1 MTNTAENNKRIAKNT
16 LLLYFRMF
24 LIMGVTLYTS
34 RVILEALGVEDFGIY
49 NVVAGV
55 VVLFTF
61 LNNAMASATQRYLT
75 FALGKNDETEVHRI
89 FSMSLTSHLI
99 IAFIVIIAAETIGLW
114 FVITQLNIPSSR
126 MSAAI
131 WAYQLAIITCCLQI
145 IRVPYNASI
154 IAYEKMSFYAWISI
168 IETILK
174 LLIVYVL
181 LIYTGDNLIMYSL
194 LLCLVVGII
203 NLLYKFYCN
212 KKYPITRYSFFWD
225 YKLFK
230 EFIGFSG
237 WSLIGGLANVSAQQ
251 GLNLI
256 INIFCGVTVNAA
268 VGICNQV
275 NTAICSF
282 LTNFQTAFNPQLIK
296 SYANN
301 DRKYFMDLIFSTS
314 KFSYFLMLFISAP
327 ILINCEFILKI
338 WLDTVPIYTVEFTQ
352 LMIIFILFDAISG
365 PLWISVQATGKIK
378 NYQILMGGLIL
389 LNIPISFILLKLGLS
404 PIYVFITRV
413 ILNAITL
420 IARIVYLR
428 PIIKLPVYHF
438 MQQVIIR
445 IVLVTIVSLPLPI
458 WLSTIYKS
466 WSGLFITT
474 FTSITLTTIFIYVW
488 GLSQNEKAAVK
499 QFITKKLHKK

>member
-1 MTNTAENNKRIAKNT
+1 MTNSAENNKRIAKNT

-61 LNNAMASATQRYLT
+61 LNNAMASATQRYLN
-75 FALGKNDETEVHRI
+75 FSLGKNDEKEVSRI
-89 FSMSLTSHLI
+89 FSMSMTSHFI
-99 IAFIVIIAAETIGLW
+99 ISIIVLIAAETIGLW

-131 WAYQLAIITCCLQI
+131 WTYQLAIATCILQI

-168 IETILK
+168 IEAILK
-174 LLIVYVL
+174 LLIVFILVPYK
-181 LIYTGDNLIMYSL
+181 GDHLIMYSFL
-194 LLCLVVGII
+194 LFLVVGII

-212 KKYPITRYSFFWD
+212 KKFPITRYVFFWD
-225 YKLFK
+225 QKLFK

-275 NTAICSF
+275 NTAINSF

-301 DRKYFMDLIFSTS
+301 DRRYFMNLIFSTS
-314 KFSYFLMLFISAP
+314 KFSYFLMLFISTP
-327 ILINCEFILKI
+327 ILINCEFILEV
-338 WLDTVPIYTVEFTQ
+338 WLDNVPKYTVEFTQ
-352 LMIIFILFDAISG
+352 LMIIFTLFDAISG
-365 PLWISVQATGKIK
+365 PLWISVQATGKIR
-378 NYQILMGGLIL
+378 NYQILIGCLIL
-389 LNIPISFILLKLGLS
+389 LNIPLSFILMKLGFS
-404 PIYVFITRV
+404 PVYVFIIRV
-413 ILNAITL
+413 LLNAVTL
-420 IARIVYLR
+420 IARIIYLK
-428 PIIKLPVYHF
+428 PIINLPIHNFIYK
-438 MQQVIIR
+438 VIIK
-445 IVLVTIVSLPLPI
+445 IIIVTIVSLPLPI
-458 WLSTIYKS
+458 YLSTIYKN
-466 WSGLFITT
+466 WNGLFITT
-474 FTSITLTTIFIYVW
+474 LTSIALTTIFIYTL
-488 GLSQNEKAAVK
+488 GLSQNEKTTIK
-499 QFITKKLHKK
+499 QIITRKFQKK